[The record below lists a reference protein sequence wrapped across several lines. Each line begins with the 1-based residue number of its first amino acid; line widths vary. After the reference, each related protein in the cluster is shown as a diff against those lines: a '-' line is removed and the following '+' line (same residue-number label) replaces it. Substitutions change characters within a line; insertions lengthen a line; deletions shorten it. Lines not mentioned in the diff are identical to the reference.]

1 MSMDL
6 GRVREW
12 TEAREAETLA
22 PLALRAKN
30 ATRTKP
36 EPECDLRSAYQRDR
50 DRIVHS
56 TAFRRLKHK
65 SQVVI
70 APVGDHYTTRLTHVI
85 EVSQVGR
92 TIARALKL
100 NEDMVE
106 AATLGHDLGHTPFG
120 HVGEKV
126 LDELLDAGFH
136 HSRHSVRIVE
146 HLGRDGRGLNLTR
159 DVVDAIAKH
168 SKPQGKFL
176 AREAVDGMS
185 LEAQIV
191 RLADAIA
198 YLAHDILDAERAGV
212 LQASDFP
219 QDLLGFIGRRHSER
233 INNILRDVINN
244 SWDCTQPAV
253 GGVMPWVRMSDA
265 MIGAI
270 TALRDFMFER
280 FYLPISAR
288 PAAKRAEAV
297 VKLILEH
304 LLANPSQIPPR
315 AIARTGGD
323 ESQAAVDYLC
333 GMSDNFALQFAE
345 KIAPGSS
352 AKIAFD

>member
-1 MSMDL
+1 MSMNL

-12 TEAREAETLA
+12 AEAREQSLS
-22 PLALRAKN
+22 PLALRAAN
-30 ATRTKP
+30 ATRAEN

-126 LDELLDAGFH
+126 LDELLDGGFH

-168 SKPQGKFL
+168 SKPQGKFV
-176 AREAVDGMS
+176 AREAVANMS

-191 RLADAIA
+191 RMADAIA
-198 YLAHDILDAERAGV
+198 YLAHDILDAVRAEV
-212 LQASDFP
+212 LQLTDFP
-219 QDLLGFIGRRHSER
+219 QDVLDFIGRRHSER
-233 INNILRDVINN
+233 INNILRDVITN
-244 SWDCTQPAV
+244 SWDCTKPLQN
-253 GGVMPWVRMSDA
+253 GEMPWIRMSDA
-265 MIGAI
+265 MVDAI
-270 TALRDFMFER
+270 TTLRDFMFER
-280 FYLPISAR
+280 FYLPISGM
-288 PAAKRAEAV
+288 PAGKRAEAV

-304 LLANPSQIPPR
+304 LLANPSEISPR
-315 AIARTGGD
+315 ALARTGGD
-323 ESQAAVDYLC
+323 ERQAAVDYLC

-352 AKIAFD
+352 AKIAFS